1 MAQAVCVLEGQTVRG
16 TISFTESGD
25 GATHVTGTVTGLTP
39 GDHGFHVHEYG
50 DYSGGQFCKRAG
62 VPICTWFR
70 KKLPPL
76 NRLRQRR
83 TPLQSL
89 QEAARRTQ
97 RRRASRWRPREHYC
111 KREWRGSRRHCRQAD
126 SFDWTEFDRRKKY
139 SGKRTAISSPPPPPP
154 PPFGSQCDDFVGSRR

>member
-1 MAQAVCVLEGQTVRG
+1 MTVSDEVCVNSVWRLLHLTMASRAINIAQVHKYAKHPLEWEKKIEPTCDMAQAVCVLEGQTVRG

-70 KKLPPL
+70 KKTSSS
-76 NRLRQRR
+76 Q
-83 TPLQSL
+83 QV
-89 QEAARRTQ
+89 
-97 RRRASRWRPREHYC
+97 ASAQDPTSILTR
-111 KREWRGSRRHCRQAD
+111 SSTAD
-126 SFDWTEFDRRKKY
+126 PTTKSVTLE
-139 SGKRTAISSPPPPPP
+139 T
-154 PPFGSQCDDFVGSRR
+154 